1 MAESEALTYQIFIS
15 YRRDGGE
22 SLAMLL
28 RDRLREKG
36 YQVFLDVESLRS
48 GDFNEA
54 LYGVIEQCTDVLLVL
69 PPNGLDRCIGNPDDW
84 VRREIEHAFAC
95 EKNIIPVLMRNFQ
108 FPDERDLPPKM
119 KPLVKMNGVPAS
131 MDYFDAVIDK
141 IVNQMLK
148 SQVQDHAEEERR
160 HFEKVEKAARDPD
173 CEHRAAALNELGTIY
188 EQGSLVIVQNL
199 KKAYACYREGR
210 EAGSPAAEYN
220 LGRIYESTAADLT
233 LVREYGINTKDLWD
247 RQEAAANC
255 SQETA
260 PGQPAADSNDNA
272 NSGNGFEEYRGGTG
286 YGQEAAGNPQA
297 AESEG
302 SVSGTRHPDRENGAP
317 GAKEQEPAW
326 QLNVIDPSHGGER
339 RTAGKSGGAAFRY
352 WAGDGSTG
360 YGYSGLATSR
370 ITRKEEEDAE
380 AARRLLKEAAW
391 LCYEGGAGKEYAP
404 ALYRQ
409 GNLWEERLQTE
420 KAFACYRRAAAQEYL
435 PAVNALGWMYANGI
449 GTEKNLAM
457 AMDYYRRG
465 CSAGYAP
472 SIYNYAAMIEPED
485 TGQAMNL
492 YARVAYGEKA
502 IPLAAYALGRCF
514 EYRMA
519 DRRNAIE
526 CYENALAGGVV
537 QAEDDLVRCR
547 SYLK

>member
-1 MAESEALTYQIFIS
+1 MAESEALKYQIFIS

-108 FPDERDLPPKM
+108 FPEERDLPPKM
-119 KPLVKMNGVPAS
+119 KFLSKMNGVPAS

-148 SQVQDHAEEERR
+148 SRVQDHADEERR
-160 HFEKVEKAARDPD
+160 HFEKVEKEARDPD
-173 CEHRAAALNELGTIY
+173 CEYRAAALNELGTIY

-220 LGRIYESTAADLT
+220 LGRIYESAAADLT
-233 LVREYGINTKDLWD
+233 LVHEYGMNTRDLWKK
-247 RQEAAANC
+247 RTAAANC
-255 SQETA
+255 GQEPA
-260 PGQPAADSNDNA
+260 PGQAAADSSGRA
-272 NSGNGFEEYRGGTG
+272 NSGNELE
-286 YGQEAAGNPQA
+286 
-297 AESEG
+297 EG
-302 SVSGTRHPDRENGAP
+302 SSGNGNT
-317 GAKEQEPAW
+317 GFGH
-326 QLNVIDPSHGGER
+326 LG
-339 RTAGKSGGAAFRY
+339 RTA
-352 WAGDGSTG
+352 
-360 YGYSGLATSR
+360 SGLA
-370 ITRKEEEDAE
+370 RKEEEDAE
-380 AARRLLKEAAW
+380 AARLLLKEAAW
-391 LCYEGGAGKEYAP
+391 LCYESGAEKEYAP
-404 ALYRQ
+404 ALYRR
-409 GNLWEERLQTE
+409 GNLWEERLETE

-449 GTEKNLAM
+449 GTEKNLVM

-485 TGQAMNL
+485 AGQAMNL

-502 IPLAAYALGRCF
+502 IPLAAYALGRCL

-537 QAEDDLVRCR
+537 QAQDDLVRCR